1 LIKTTILDPFF
12 LYGGVRSTILCQFE
26 TVGSVAKSGSNFIFS
41 HIIAPHPPFVF
52 DSHGGEVGMN
62 SGLNPWSD
70 KEAYVQQ
77 TKFVNVKVIEMID
90 AIKEQSKVDP
100 IIIIQSDHGPA
111 SSGTEE
117 MLNASDVLIKERMRI
132 LNAYLV
138 PKKIRENL
146 YKEITPVNTFRL
158 ILSKLL
164 KLDLPLLSDRNFFT
178 PIGQDKLVFDDVTGI
193 AQYE

>member
-1 LIKTTILDPFF
+1 
-12 LYGGVRSTILCQFE
+12 
-26 TVGSVAKSGSNFIFS
+26 
-41 HIIAPHPPFVF
+41 
-52 DSHGGEVGMN
+52 
-62 SGLNPWSD
+62 
-70 KEAYVQQ
+70 
-77 TKFVNVKVIEMID
+77 
-90 AIKEQSKVDP
+90 
-100 IIIIQSDHGPA
+100 
-111 SSGTEE
+111 
-117 MLNASDVLIKERMRI
+117 
-132 LNAYLV
+132 V